1 MSTVIAVPISCSAPP
16 LLSMSPPMGSEYNR
30 VGDTT
35 PLVPFVGVAVLVA
48 FGLMA
53 ATQACLLP
61 SSVKVYGVIG
71 AVGGL
76 VVGMQPMF
84 EVAEQG
90 CGAWIGKFS
99 HRKLRPHEVESPV
112 M

>member
-1 MSTVIAVPISCSAPP
+1 MSTVIAVPISCSVPW
-16 LLSMSPPMGSEYNR
+16 LMSPPTGSEYNR

-53 ATQACLLP
+53 ATQACLPLL
-61 SSVKVYGVIG
+61 KVYGVIG

-84 EVAEQG
+84 EVAEQA
-90 CGAWIGKFS
+90 CGGWIGKFS
-99 HRKLRPHEVESPV
+99 QRKLRPHEVESPV